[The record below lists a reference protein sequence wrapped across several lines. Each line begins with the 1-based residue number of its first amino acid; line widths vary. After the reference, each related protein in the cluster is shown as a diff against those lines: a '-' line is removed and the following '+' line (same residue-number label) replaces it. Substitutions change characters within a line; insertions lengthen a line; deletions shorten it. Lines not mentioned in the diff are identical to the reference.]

1 MLDTEK
7 KIDEEEDFP
16 EDEVTTSQGS
26 IEDLMPQGQVD
37 SALSNMLIGLIGA
50 TSQTLAVVCE
60 STQEEFSHNKVKLQ
74 IFFDLVRAFPSSSIK
89 KNVVNQPKIVG
100 FNITKKSKRS
110 KK

>member
-50 TSQTLAVVCE
+50 TSQTLAVACE
-60 STQEEFSHNKVKLQ
+60 SNQEEFSRNKVKLQ
-74 IFFDLVRAFPSSSIK
+74 IFFDLVRAFPSSSVK
-89 KNVVNQPKIVG
+89 KCIPNQPKIVG